1 VTRSR
6 APKTHGHPRL
16 AGACI
21 VALAAF
27 AMLPA
32 RGEAEPRPV
41 DARIVWARA
50 DRAYIAA
57 ADSIALAP
65 GDLLTVM
72 KGKKSIAEGQ
82 VLQVLAHDLAAARI
96 TSGSL
101 DRTKLDRLRIRA
113 ERPPLRALPLL
124 RIGYPGRGYSLFDC
138 TRAVPHVPDS
148 TAYHTDSLAE
158 NAYQLVRAGG
168 AAPWPDTILVRL
180 FADGFDEEIALERG
194 ELDVA
199 VFWPGELSAR
209 MRSDTRFREPSL
221 GLRSRGVLVCVAG
234 AGDTLAPP
242 AADME
247 ALNRE
252 AFAGDLQPWS
262 GLAGPGPG
270 EGPPARYT
278 VDRTVPGA
286 KHLER
291 ILTREARPG
300 GARTLKLVYL
310 DQLVM
315 GGEAAGEAAR
325 EAWRAPGVT
334 SLFAIRCP
342 VLAQPEAR
350 AAVDAIGAHA
360 FAEMAPCAEGT
371 GK

>member
-16 AGACI
+16 AGARI

-65 GDLLTVM
+65 GDVLTVM

-101 DRTKLDRLRIRA
+101 DRAKLDRLRILA

-124 RIGYPGRGYSLFDC
+124 RIGYPGRGNSLFDC

-158 NAYQLVRAGG
+158 NAYQLVRAVG

-194 ELDVA
+194 ELDIA
-199 VFWPGELSAR
+199 VFWPGE
-209 MRSDTRFREPSL
+209 PSRQ
-221 GLRSRGVLVCVAG
+221 LRADPLWQGVAYGSRGVLAARAPAG
-234 AGDTLAPP
+234 TVLSPDIPKLATLNTQFFRGDLAPWRPVESAPNGGAPSTSSTLLIAVDPSLPGSTMFERWLNAPVPPRDVRDDLHAARLFYIDSP
-242 AADME
+242 APPSDSLHVTPLFIVRCPIVTAPALRPYVAALGADVI
-247 ALNRE
+247 
-252 AFAGDLQPWS
+252 AGMLRCT
-262 GLAGPGPG
+262 
-270 EGPPARYT
+270 PAR
-278 VDRTVPGA
+278 RGP
-286 KHLER
+286 
-291 ILTREARPG
+291 
-300 GARTLKLVYL
+300 
-310 DQLVM
+310 
-315 GGEAAGEAAR
+315 
-325 EAWRAPGVT
+325 
-334 SLFAIRCP
+334 
-342 VLAQPEAR
+342 
-350 AAVDAIGAHA
+350 
-360 FAEMAPCAEGT
+360 
-371 GK
+371 

>member
-1 VTRSR
+1 MTRAR
-6 APKTHGHPRL
+6 CVRTDAVHAAAAVLLLTAL
-16 AGACI
+16 FAAGC
-21 VALAAF
+21 VALAPEPVVPSPPPASAPDTASATARVSTLRVGLPAQGRANLLF
-27 AMLPA
+27 ACDAPATAPAGMLP
-32 RGEAEPRPV
+32 ET
-41 DARIVWARA
+41 
-50 DRAYIAA
+50 
-57 ADSIALAP
+57 
-65 GDLLTVM
+65 LLV
-72 KGKKSIAEGQ
+72 SASE
-82 VLQVLAHDLAAARI
+82 VVVLAR
-96 TSGSL
+96 
-101 DRTKLDRLRIRA
+101 RA
-113 ERPPLRALPLL
+113 FEEA
-124 RIGYPGRGYSLFDC
+124 
-138 TRAVPHVPDS
+138 T
-148 TAYHTDSLAE
+148 
-158 NAYQLVRAGG
+158 
-168 AAPWPDTILVRL
+168 
-180 FADGFDEEIALERG
+180 DEEIALERG

-262 GLAGPGPG
+262 ALAGPGPG